1 MLEET
6 PALRHIEK
14 ACLVEKKLSEK
25 SNLNKGGNNG

>member
-14 ACLVEKKLSEK
+14 AFLVEKKLSEGSK
-25 SNLNKGGNNG
+25 LNK